1 MINWIRMS
9 SIAEALVSRI
19 AEHDPG
25 FAKKVLIDEFGM
37 DDKELDYFGISKADL
52 EIEDED

>member
-1 MINWIRMS
+1 MS
-9 SIAEALVSRI
+9 SIAEALVGRI

-25 FAKKVLIDEFGM
+25 FAKEVLIDEFGM

-52 EIEDED
+52 EIEDNDEE

>member
-1 MINWIRMS
+1 MS

-19 AEHDPG
+19 AKHDPG